1 MKEIL
6 ITNDDGFEANG
17 MLELASALKNIAR
30 VTIVAPSQ
38 EKSACAHS
46 ITITKPLKLIKITD
60 GFYKLDDGTPSDCVF
75 LGLHT
80 LFHDKKP
87 DLIISG
93 INHGANLA
101 EDITYSG
108 TCGGAME
115 GVLHGVPSLAVSQ
128 YYKTLDNLDF
138 GLACN
143 VTVDLVKQI
152 FEKGYPLGKRKVLNL
167 NIPDVKKSEYKGI
180 KVVQTGHKH
189 YYTDAKLYKN
199 PRGIEYY
206 WLGSMDVSF
215 DRDLNKN
222 TDLEAI
228 VDGYASLTPLTLNL
242 TEYSHMETLKKWL

>member
-17 MLELASALKNIAR
+17 LLELADALRSIAR

-46 ITITKPLKLIKITD
+46 ITITKPLRLIKIAD
-60 GFYKLDDGTPSDCVF
+60 SFYKLDDGTPSDCVF

-80 LFHDKKP
+80 LFYNKKP

-108 TCGGAME
+108 TCGGAIE

-138 GLACN
+138 GLACD

-152 FEKGYPLGKRKVLNL
+152 FEKGYPLGERKVLNL

-180 KVVQTGHKH
+180 KVVEAGRKD
-189 YYTDAKLYKN
+189 YFTDARLHKN

-206 WLGSMDVSF
+206 WLGAMNITF
-215 DRDLNKN
+215 DKEKNKD
-222 TDLEAI
+222 TDLEAV
-228 VDGYASLTPLTLNL
+228 VDGYAILTPLTLNL
-242 TEYSHMETLKKWL
+242 TEYSEMNRLKNWL